1 MLTSTTKNRIN
12 SCRDILVGKIPDP
25 KGQIDQI
32 TNALVYKFMDDQDRM
47 SRELGYE
54 TSFFIGDYEQYAW
67 SRLFDAKL
75 TNQDKANL
83 YIEWLDRLS
92 RADHLPDLFKQIFK
106 DAYLP
111 FRDANTIVMF
121 LTEINGFDYHHSE
134 ELGNAFE
141 YLLSIMGSQGDAGQ
155 FRTPRHIIE
164 FLVDVVDP
172 QKTET
177 ILDPACGTAWF
188 LVEAFKHISAKWDLG
203 VQDIAKLAESI
214 TGVDIDPGMAKIARV
229 NLYLHGFKTPK
240 ITENDTLTNE
250 KLWWQKYDVIL
261 ANPPFMTPK
270 GGIQP
275 HDKFAIRAN
284 RAEVLF
290 TDYIA
295 EHLKLHGRAGIIVP
309 EGIIF
314 QWSNAYKDLRK
325 MLVDGWYLWAVVS
338 LPSGVFQPYSGV
350 KTSILFLDRER
361 ARKTD
366 KILFVKVKAD
376 GYDLGAQRRKIGYE
390 YNGEEIRLKLQNT
403 ANDQTDVVS
412 ANLLWDELTFDY
424 LGQKRVLSGFQN
436 NDLPTALYL
445 LQIWKQNI
453 DQNTQHLPEQA
464 LLDLYSDIAH
474 LVEKS
479 KIVEGGDY
487 NLSGDRYI
495 TSLSLVNT
503 EHEMVQLQD
512 IIETISPNKKIQKSD
527 FLPNWLIPIIDQSQ
541 DFISWYTNDLDAKI
555 IHSKPLVIFWDHTCA
570 IKYIEFPFAQWADGI
585 KILDTKENLLPKY
598 LYYNLFYKPLKSD
611 GYQRHFSKL
620 KEYKIPLPP
629 LKIQEQ
635 IVSELDGY
643 QRIIDGARAVVENYK
658 PTIKIDPE
666 WEMVELGDILEI
678 ERGASPRPI
687 EKFITNSDEWVNWVK
702 IGDTK
707 WIWKVIYDTEEKIT
721 LDWAAKSRKVDVG
734 DFILSNSMSFGRP
747 YIMWTSWYVHDG
759 WLILRNNNE
768 QLSKD
773 YLYYIL
779 SSTQVY
785 NQFESL
791 ATWWVVRNLNS
802 ALVKTVKIPL
812 PPIEI
817 QQSIVDRIE
826 EEQRLV
832 DANRRLIEIYEGKIR
847 EKMDEVWGV
856 E

>member
-1 MLTSTTKNRIN
+1 MLNSTTKNRIN

-25 KGQIDQI
+25 KWQIDQI

-54 TSFFIGDYEQYAW
+54 ASFFTGEYESYAW
-67 SRLFDAKL
+67 SRLFDTKL
-75 TNQDKANL
+75 TNQDRANL

-172 QKTET
+172 QKSET
-177 ILDPACGTAWF
+177 ILDPACGTAGF
-188 LVEAFKHISAKWDLG
+188 LVEAFKHITVKWDLG
-203 VQDIAKLAESI
+203 VQDVAKLADSI

-250 KLWWQKYDVIL
+250 KLWGQKYDVIL

-295 EHLKLHGRAGIIVP
+295 EHLRLHGRAGIIVP

-325 MLVDGWYLWAVVS
+325 MLVDDGYLWAVVS
-338 LPSGVFQPYSGV
+338 LPSGVFNPYAGV

-361 ARKTD
+361 AKNND
-366 KILFVKVKAD
+366 SILFVKISAD
-376 GYDLGAQRRKIGYE
+376 GYDLGAQRRPIEK
-390 YNGEEIRLKLQNT
+390 
-403 ANDQTDVVS
+403 
-412 ANLLWDELTFDY
+412 
-424 LGQKRVLSGFQN
+424 
-436 NDLPTALYL
+436 NDLPKALEILNTY
-445 LQIWKQNI
+445 KENPSI
-453 DQNTQHLPEQA
+453 DPENES
-464 LLDLYSDIAH
+464 LAH
-474 LVEKS
+474 LVSKS
-479 KIVEGGDY
+479 RIAESGDY
-487 NLSGDRYI
+487 NLSWDRYVI
-495 TSLSLVNT
+495 GTNPISTDYKMVQIQEVVNT
-503 EHEMVQLQD
+503 V
-512 IIETISPNKKIQKSD
+512 SPSKKIQKSD
-527 FLPNWLIPIIDQSQ
+527 FSSSWLIPIIDQSQ
-541 DFISWYTNDLDAKI
+541 EFISWFTNDVEAKI
-555 IHSKPLVIFWDHTCA
+555 TNSKPVVVFWDHTCA
-570 IKYIEFPFAQWADGI
+570 VKYIDFPFAQWADGI
-585 KILDTKENLLPKY
+585 KILETKENLIPKY
-598 LYYNLFYKPLKSD
+598 LYYNLFYRPLKSD
-611 GYQRHFSKL
+611 WYQRHFSKL
-620 KEYKIPLPP
+620 KEYQIPLPP
-629 LKIQEQ
+629 LEIQEQ
-635 IVSELDGY
+635 IVAELDGY

-658 PTIKIDPE
+658 PMIRIDPE
-666 WEMVELGDILEI
+666 WEMVEIQSICQNYDSKRRPVEKW
-678 ERGASPRPI
+678 ERKNGIYPYYGASWIVDYVDDYIFDGEYLLVSEDGANLLARSTPI
-687 EKFITNSDEWVNWVK
+687 AFSISWKNWVNNHAHILKFENRSTQIFVELYLNS
-702 IGDTK
+702 IDLSP
-707 WIWKVIYDTEEKIT
+707 YIT
-721 LDWAAKSRKVDVG
+721 WAAQPKLNQAR
-734 DFILSNSMSFGRP
+734 LN
-747 YIMWTSWYVHDG
+747 
-759 WLILRNNNE
+759 
-768 QLSKD
+768 QL
-773 YLYYIL
+773 
-779 SSTQVY
+779 
-785 NQFESL
+785 
-791 ATWWVVRNLNS
+791 
-802 ALVKTVKIPL
+802 KIPL
-812 PPIEI
+812 PPLDI
-817 QQSIVDRIE
+817 QQSIVERIE
-826 EEQRLV
+826 EEQRLI

-856 E
+856 EK